1 MKATIVGENK
11 EGIGVDIV
19 DNNDAK
25 HEITFEK
32 ESNEIVYHQCDAY
45 HDKADNRTREE
56 SEYGKQAR
64 RYAQYYVFLNRGYD
78 TVSPRW
84 KNPVHLQAVRSAI
97 AKMDLE
103 EFETHF
109 GDLYQQLKSHHDES
123 TERVIHPPENSKDE
137 RYHLYRKNVYLG
149 LDPLDTDLAD
159 DARGLATKFG
169 LDLDQD
175 APTETPLAALTDDGI
190 EAWASFSTELFERSN
205 EEELA
210 ELATGFYVDT
220 TSELHMAYLD
230 HDGFEQVTTAIEPDR
245 EPDARFEVS
254 PLDPRSMEHFKAAL
268 EFNLICQI
276 RDCFIRMG
284 VTPPEEFQVLGVGL
298 IAAVQAYDEVDFYLN
313 YHLIQDD
320 GSFYGNIDSKY
331 FKDGSVL
338 GNIKSLLG

>member
-1 MKATIVGENK
+1 MKAKIIGED
-11 EGIGVDIV
+11 EDDIGTRVV
-19 DNNDAK
+19 DNNGTEHQIEMHK
-25 HEITFEK
+25 NTGEI
-32 ESNEIVYHQCDAY
+32 YAHQSKAY
-45 HDKADNRTREE
+45 SQKSEERTREE

-78 TVSPRW
+78 TVKPRW

-109 GDLYQQLKSHHDES
+109 GDLYQQLKSHHDEG
-123 TERVIHPPENSKDE
+123 TERVIHPPKDSKDE

-149 LDPLDTDLAD
+149 LDPLDTDLAE
-159 DARGLATKFG
+159 DARALATKFG

-175 APTETPLAALTDDGI
+175 APTETPLAALTDEGI

-245 EPDARFEVS
+245 EADALIELL
-254 PLDPRSMEHFKAAL
+254 PANPGTL
-268 EFNLICQI
+268 EEFQHAVVFDVICQI

-284 VTPPEEFQVLGVGL
+284 VTPPEEFQVLGIGH
-298 IAAVQAYDEVDFYLN
+298 IAAAKAYEEVDFYPD

-320 GSFYGNIDSKY
+320 GTFYGDIDSKY
-331 FKDGSVL
+331 FKDGSLL
-338 GNIKSLLG
+338 GNVKSLLG

>member
-1 MKATIVGENK
+1 MKAEIIGED
-11 EGIGVDIV
+11 EVDIGTKV
-19 DNNDAK
+19 IDNNGAEHQIEMHKDDG
-25 HEITFEK
+25 EI
-32 ESNEIVYHQCDAY
+32 YAHLCDEY
-45 HDKADNRTREE
+45 HDKADKRTREE
-56 SEYGKQAR
+56 NEYNNQAR

-78 TVSPRW
+78 TVKPRW

-97 AKMDLE
+97 DGMDLE

-109 GDLYQQLKSHHDES
+109 GDLYQQLKSHHDEN
-123 TERVIHPPENSKDE
+123 TERVLHPPKNSKDE
-137 RYHLYRKNVYLG
+137 RYHLYRKNIYLG

-175 APTETPLAALTDDGI
+175 APTETPLAALTDEGI

-245 EPDARFEVS
+245 EPDARFEEPPV
-254 PLDPRSMEHFKAAL
+254 DPGTL
-268 EFNLICQI
+268 EQFQHGLSFDLGCQI

-284 VTPPEEFQVLGVGL
+284 VMPPEEYQVLGLGH
-298 IAAVQAYDEVDFYLN
+298 IAAALAYEQVEFYPN
-313 YHLIQDD
+313 YHAPDED
-320 GSFYGNIDSKY
+320 GAYLSNLDSKY
-331 FKDGSVL
+331 FGNDSLL